1 MRAVGVYP
9 RAYLGAGLVF
19 AALDFAW
26 LSATNASLYR
36 PILAPVLADQV
47 RLLPAVSFYLI
58 YLAGLTVFAI
68 RPALAA
74 GGWRAALVLG
84 GLFGFFAYATYDL
97 TNQATLAVW
106 ATKLT
111 LMDLA
116 WGVTVSATGATAGYF
131 AATLRLKRA

>member
-19 AALDFAW
+19 AGLDFAW

-47 RLLPAVSFYLI
+47 RLLPAVAFYLT

-68 RPALAA
+68 RPALVA
-74 GGWRAALVLG
+74 GGWRAALILG